1 MEIRGCVLAG
11 AGIRHAIFLGMLINE
26 TSLASPTSTSD
37 PAMDGS
43 DSAIDVLQKL
53 KRGDR
58 LSNDDALALYSSS
71 NMNLLAR
78 AGSIVRERKNGSN
91 GFYII
96 NRHINYSNICI
107 LNCQFCAFAKKRRDP
122 EAYELT
128 IEEMVIRARESLAV
142 GATEIHIVGG
152 LHPTWKFET
161 YLEMLRSL
169 RALSPSL
176 TLKCFTAVEVLHLMW
191 IAKLSLKEV
200 LNQLREAGLSC
211 LTGGG
216 AEIFAQEVRNKI
228 CRGKETGEE
237 WLHVHR
243 TAHNL
248 GIRSTATMLFGHIE
262 SYHDRVDHLRKLR
275 DLQDET
281 GGFLAFLPLA
291 FQPAHELSHIKRPD
305 EVEILRNIAVCRAY
319 LDNFDHIKA
328 YWISL
333 GLDLARRSLAFGA
346 DDLDGTIEEERIYHM
361 AGAKSP
367 ISQSVDALREA
378 ILAAG
383 LQPVMRDAFYARVA

>member
-1 MEIRGCVLAG
+1 
-11 AGIRHAIFLGMLINE
+11 MLISE
-26 TSLASPTSTSD
+26 TSLASPTSTGD
-37 PAMDGS
+37 PAKDGS
-43 DSAIDVLQKL
+43 DSAIGVLKKL
-53 KRGDR
+53 TGGAR
-58 LSNDDALALYSSS
+58 LSDDDALALYSSS
-71 NMNLLAR
+71 NMNLLAG
-78 AGSIVRERKNGSN
+78 AGSLVRERKNGSN

-96 NRHINYSNICI
+96 NRHINYSNVCI
-107 LNCQFCAFAKKRRDP
+107 LNCQFCAFGKKKRDA

-128 IEEMVIRARESLAV
+128 IEEMVGRARESLEV

-169 RALSPSL
+169 RSLSSDL
-176 TLKCFTAVEVLHLMW
+176 TLKCFTAVEVLHFMW
-191 IAKLSLKEV
+191 IAKLSLEQV
-200 LNQLREAGLSC
+200 LNQLKDAGLSC

-216 AEIFAQEVRNKI
+216 AEIFAQKVRDRI
-228 CRGKETGEE
+228 CRGKETAEQ

-243 TAHNL
+243 TAHKL
-248 GIRSTATMLFGHIE
+248 GIRSTATMLFGHVE
-262 SYHDRVDHLRKLR
+262 SYQDRVDHLRKLR

-291 FQPAHELSHIKRPD
+291 FQPAHELSHIKGPD
-305 EVEILRNIAVCRAY
+305 EVEILRNMAVCRAY

-361 AGAKSP
+361 AGASSP
-367 ISQSVDALREA
+367 IAQTVDALRGA
-378 ILAAG
+378 IRAAG
-383 LQPVMRDAFYARVA
+383 LQPVMRDAFYSRVA